1 MKPTVEEF
9 KQFVEEQGDLEIKWY
24 GEYHGRFYHKGIAV
38 EGCLADGG
46 ALVERMKNNGP
57 CLGRWG
63 HQDNLGL
70 DHVMS
75 WDVSCFRSD
84 EEVEQPKSKKDL
96 WMDAVQKVSV

>member
-24 GEYHGRFYHKGIAV
+24 GEYRGRFYHEGIAIT
-38 EGCLADGG
+38 GGLSDGG

-57 CLGRWG
+57 RLGRWS
-63 HQDNLGL
+63 HQDNMGFNA
-70 DHVMS
+70 VMS

-96 WMDAVQKVSV
+96 WMDAVQKVRV

>member
-24 GEYHGRFYHKGIAV
+24 GEYNGRFYHKGVAV
-38 EGCLADGG
+38 KGCLADGG

-57 CLGRWG
+57 CIGRWS

-96 WMDAVQKVSV
+96 WMDAVQKVRV